1 MASHHGTKKH
11 DEHEHAA
18 KGTHAKKHEEPVD
31 EPVEEEAAPA
41 KALLPSWPKAVAD
54 AHCFVE
60 ARFNDLV
67 DLIIKSGRNTSEIQ
81 DSAQSVRTAIKAL
94 GDLVM
99 PKTEG

>member
-18 KGTHAKKHEEPVD
+18 KGTHAKKHEEPV
-31 EPVEEEAAPA
+31 EEVAPVEAP
-41 KALLPSWPKAVAD
+41 LPSWPKAVAD

-81 DSAQSVRTAIKAL
+81 DSAQAVRTAIKAL